1 MRKSV
6 NYDIIAP
13 VYDRRY
19 EENDY
24 SGVERA
30 LLDFIGEDQS
40 AQILEVGCGTGHWL
54 TLLDRRGIVSPD

>member
-19 EENDY
+19 KENDY
-24 SGVERA
+24 SGIECV
-30 LLDFIGEDQS
+30 LLDFSGFEAPMQ
-40 AQILEVGCGTGHWL
+40 Q
-54 TLLDRRGIVSPD
+54 